1 MLGEGGGGGCGDADG
16 GRGGGGDGDADG
28 GGGGSQGGGGALGD
42 TVFAAVPAS
51 VAAGVPN
58 MPVTGLELKRPPQK
72 QRMSTNRSVS
82 HADPSPASVSRH
94 SSWLGKHASS
104 KPTRFSKRQRSSHL
118 DVTVTAVSLLYLT
131 WWWAMQHSSPEASAQ
146 SGYGAPEGCI
156 RSCTALTME
165 SRLNIR
171 YEPRS
176 TVRVT
181 LRASVATSG
190 HKTFCTKTLLCA

>member
-1 MLGEGGGGGCGDADG
+1 MLDG
-16 GRGGGGDGDADG
+16 
-28 GGGGSQGGGGALGD
+28 LGWS
-42 TVFAAVPAS
+42 AAVLIRQP
-51 VAAGVPN
+51 GCLPRG
-58 MPVTGLELKRPPQK
+58 TGLPR
-72 QRMSTNRSVS
+72 
-82 HADPSPASVSRH
+82 
-94 SSWLGKHASS
+94 G
-104 KPTRFSKRQRSSHL
+104 RFSKRQRSSHS

-171 YEPRS
+171 YQPRS

-190 HKTFCTKTLLCA
+190 HKTFCTKTLRCAGTGGQYSFNESGFLIQRLCKRKR